1 MKVFLIILAVLVLL
15 FAFILSLS
23 AELTVVYDNGWHT
36 SVQVLFIKKDIE
48 LSKILNFIL
57 FPDKAGKQAAEKKK
71 EKKKDN
77 SKKSKPVEETKA
89 ETTVEPVFEVEAEKT
104 AETVKETE
112 TKTVEADLSKSKPK
126 AEPKKNPIAKI
137 IDEDGIVGIMLLASN
152 LVETLNTAVTTLFRG
167 LHIYSLYV
175 KMIVGGA
182 DAEEIARAYGRICG
196 FYYPLKGMILNG
208 MKVDQFDDYIQPD
221 FIAPFNEYGFQL
233 IASMNVA
240 LILKIGIKAGTKFL
254 VNLKKNK

>member
-1 MKVFLIILAVLVLL
+1 MF
-15 FAFILSLS
+15 
-23 AELTVVYDNGWHT
+23 
-36 SVQVLFIKKDIE
+36 
-48 LSKILNFIL
+48 
-57 FPDKAGKQAAEKKK
+57 
-71 EKKKDN
+71 KKDN
-77 SKKSKPVEETKA
+77 SKKSKPVEKTKA
-89 ETTVEPVFEVEAEKT
+89 ETTVEPVVEVEAEKNT
-104 AETVKETE
+104 ETVKEPE
-112 TKTVEADLSKSKPK
+112 TKTVEADASKPK
-126 AEPKKNPIAKI
+126 AEQKKNPIAKI

-208 MKVDQFDDYIQPD
+208 MKVDQYDDYIQPD
-221 FIAPFNEYGFQL
+221 FIAPFNEYEFQL

-254 VNLKKNK
+254 VNLIKNK

>member
-23 AELTVVYDNGWHT
+23 AELTVIYDNGWHT

-48 LSKILNFIL
+48 LSKILNFVL

-71 EKKKDN
+71 EKKKDSSN
-77 SKKSKPVEETKA
+77 KSKPVEEPKT
-89 ETTVEPVFEVEAEKT
+89 ETPVEPVVEVEAEKT

-112 TKTVEADLSKSKPK
+112 TKTVKADAPK
-126 AEPKKNPIAKI
+126 TNSEPKKNPIAKI

-175 KMIVGGA
+175 KMIVGGS

-208 MKVDQFDDYIQPD
+208 MKVDQYDDYIQPD
-221 FIAPFNEYGFQL
+221 FIAPFNEYEFQL

-254 VNLKKNK
+254 VNLIKNK

>member
-1 MKVFLIILAVLVLL
+1 MKVFLIILAVLILL

-23 AELTVVYDNGWHT
+23 AEVTVIYDNGWHT

-48 LSKILNFIL
+48 LSKILNFVL

-71 EKKKDN
+71 EKKKDSSN
-77 SKKSKPVEETKA
+77 KSKPVEEPKT
-89 ETTVEPVFEVEAEKT
+89 EIPVEPVVEVEAEKN

-112 TKTVEADLSKSKPK
+112 TKTVKADVPK
-126 AEPKKNPIAKI
+126 TNAEPKKNPIAKI

-152 LVETLNTAVTTLFRG
+152 LIETLNTAVTTLFRG

-175 KMIVGGA
+175 KMIVGGS

-196 FYYPLKGMILNG
+196 FYYPIKGMILNG
-208 MKVDQFDDYIQPD
+208 MKVDQYDDYIQPD

-254 VNLKKNK
+254 VNLIKNK

>member
-1 MKVFLIILAVLVLL
+1 MKVFLIILAVLILL

-23 AELTVVYDNGWHT
+23 AELTVIYDNGWHT

-48 LSKILNFIL
+48 LSKILNFVL

-71 EKKKDN
+71 EKKKDSSN
-77 SKKSKPVEETKA
+77 KSKPVEEPKT
-89 ETTVEPVFEVEAEKT
+89 EIPVEPVVEVEAERT

-112 TKTVEADLSKSKPK
+112 TKTVKADVPK
-126 AEPKKNPIAKI
+126 TNAEPKKNPIAKI

-175 KMIVGGA
+175 KMIVGGS

-208 MKVDQFDDYIQPD
+208 MKVDQYDDYIQPD
-221 FIAPFNEYGFQL
+221 FIAPFNEYEFQL

-254 VNLKKNK
+254 VNLIKNK

>member
-23 AELTVVYDNGWHT
+23 AELTVIYDNGWHT

-77 SKKSKPVEETKA
+77 SKKSKPVEETKTEPA
-89 ETTVEPVFEVEAEKT
+89 VEPVVEVEAEKT

-112 TKTVEADLSKSKPK
+112 TKTVGADSSKPK

-208 MKVDQFDDYIQPD
+208 MKVDQYDDYIQPD

-254 VNLKKNK
+254 VNLIKNK